1 MKAMTEV
8 YQYREMLKNLVRKD
22 LRTRYK
28 GSFFGFFWTFINP
41 LLQLLVYTAIFS
53 TIMRVN
59 IDKYYMFLFVAL
71 LPWIFFSTSVLLST
85 SSIIS
90 NKDLVKKIY
99 FPRIILPLS
108 VVTSGLIN
116 LLFGFIIVLLALIF
130 SGVGITW
137 AILYLPVVI
146 FVAYVM
152 TLGFSLL
159 FSSLNVFF
167 RDLEHILGIIT
178 MAWFY
183 FTPVLFSVD
192 MIPKAYL
199 KVFFLNPMTPI
210 ILSFRDILFYGQAP
224 DWTMLGVNLL
234 TGLLLVLFGGIV
246 FSSLQ
251 RNFAEEI

>member
-1 MKAMTEV
+1 MKNLMEL
-8 YQYREMLKNLVRKD
+8 YRYREMLKNLVRKD

-28 GSFFGFFWTFINP
+28 GSFFGFLWTFINP

-59 IDKYYMFLFVAL
+59 IDKYHMFLFVAL
-71 LPWIFFSTSVLLST
+71 LPWIFFSNSILLST
-85 SSIIS
+85 NAIVG
-90 NKDLVKKIY
+90 NKDLIKKVY
-99 FPRIILPLS
+99 FPRIVLPIS

-116 LLFGFIIVLLALIF
+116 LLFGFIIVILALLIT
-130 SGVGITW
+130 GVGITA
-137 AILYLPVVI
+137 AIIYLPVVTI
-146 FVAYVM
+146 VAFVM

-167 RDLEHILGIIT
+167 RDLEHILGIAT

-192 MIPKAYL
+192 MIPPSFM

-210 ILSFRDILFYGQAP
+210 ILSFRDVLYYGQAP
-224 DWTMLGVNLL
+224 DWRMLGISLL
-234 TGLLLVLFGGIV
+234 IGLLLVLFGSQV
-246 FSSLQ
+246 FHMLEK
-251 RNFAEEI
+251 NFAEEI